1 MSRTIKVAA
10 AQMAPVLLDR
20 DATVSADSVGHYA
33 RPDVLQLTIDR
44 RFQVSVIEIRDNV
57 E

>member
-1 MSRTIKVAA
+1 
-10 AQMAPVLLDR
+10 MAPVLLDR